1 MDIPIRATI
10 IFFFLWAL
18 TRALGR
24 RELAEMTAFELL
36 LLVAAGD
43 FVQQGVT
50 QDDRSVTGAML
61 AVGTLGVWTLVW
73 AYVSFRLPRA
83 RAITEGVPVLV
94 VRDGKM
100 LTDVMRVERLS
111 VDELEEAARSQGIAD
126 LAEIR
131 VGVIEPDG
139 KFSFIKQEGEQH
151 QPEERPEP

>member
-1 MDIPIRATI
+1 MDIPVRATV

-61 AVGTLGVWTLVW
+61 AVGTLGFWTILW
-73 AYVSFRLPRA
+73 GYISFRLPKGRA
-83 RAITEGVPVLV
+83 VIEGVPLMVI
-94 VRDGKM
+94 RDGQ
-100 LTDVMRVERLS
+100 LLEEVMRIERLS
-111 VDELEEAARSQGIAD
+111 LDEVQEAARNQGIAD
-126 LAEIR
+126 LADVR
-131 VGVIEPDG
+131 FGVIEPDG
-139 KFSFIKQEGEQH
+139 KFSFIGGSGQKH
-151 QPEERPEP
+151 QPDERPEP